1 MSNTDTVKL
10 LKECNS
16 GCKTALDGM
25 YQVRAHISSP
35 QLKSTIEESCSRHE
49 EIGNRC
55 HKLLNEAGKSE
66 CDPPAIGTAMMSVGT
81 GFKLAVNDS
90 DKHIAE
96 MMVDGCN
103 MGIKSIA
110 KQVNLYTNA
119 SPESRKLA
127 DDIIS
132 EEQHFLNQML
142 TFL

>member
-1 MSNTDTVKL
+1 MPDTDTVKL

-25 YQVRAHISSP
+25 YQVKGHVSSP
-35 QLKSTIEESCSRHE
+35 ELKSTIDACCTRHE
-49 EIGNRC
+49 KIGDRC

-66 CDPPAIGTAMMSVGT
+66 CDPPAIGTAMMSIGT
-81 GFKLAVNDS
+81 GVKLAVNDS

-103 MGIKSIA
+103 MGIKSLA
-110 KQVNLYTNA
+110 KQVNLYTGA
-119 SPESRKLA
+119 SPESRQLA
-127 DDIIS
+127 DDIIR

-142 TFL
+142 PFL